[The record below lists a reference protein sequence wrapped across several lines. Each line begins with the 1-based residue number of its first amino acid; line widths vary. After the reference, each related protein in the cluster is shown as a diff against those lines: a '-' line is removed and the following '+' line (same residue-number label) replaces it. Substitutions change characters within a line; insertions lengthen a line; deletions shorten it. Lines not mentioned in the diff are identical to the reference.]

1 MELTKTLGRRMLD
14 ATCAAV
20 IAAPLAVAT
29 PAIAQSYPSA
39 DETLDWT
46 IAFGPGGG
54 NDIMARSI
62 IEILN
67 KYDLYDGE
75 ISAENRAGGS
85 GAVGW
90 GYLYG
95 QDGNAYGISTT
106 SGSFVTTPLQ
116 ADTPWQPESFTPVA
130 LLATDDLVL
139 VVNGDSE
146 IDTIDEFIANAKA
159 NPTNIGGTGSVNVDF
174 IVPTLFA
181 EKAGFE
187 FDYVSFNS
195 MSEQT
200 TALLSNALDAM
211 VGNPGEILG
220 LIESGDLKPLVF
232 SGQTTPAALEGV
244 PTMGSIGFDIGVSMP
259 RGLILAPNAPAEAQE
274 WWINTMKEVV
284 QTPEW
289 GEYIASNTLT
299 PTVLYGEDFR
309 QFLVTQRTALRLFC
323 AKSAQSTKPT
333 LANMSSAPKGLGPTT
348 RPNRTSRSC
357 ASPSWSF
364 SSRGRSSTLM
374 WPMPTSTF

>member
-1 MELTKTLGRRMLD
+1 MELTKTFGRRMLG
-14 ATCAAV
+14 AVCAAA

-29 PAIAQSYPSA
+29 PAIAQSYPSP

-90 GYLYG
+90 GYLYS
-95 QDGNAYGISTT
+95 QDGNPYGISTT

-146 IDTIDEFIANAKA
+146 IDTIEEFIANAKA

-274 WWINTMKEVV
+274 WWINTMKQVV

-289 GEYIASNTLT
+289 GEYISSNTLT

-309 QFLVTQRTALRLFC
+309 QFLVNTKNGFEVVLREVG
-323 AKSAQSTKPT
+323 AID
-333 LANMSSAPKGLGPTT
+333 
-348 RPNRTSRSC
+348 
-357 ASPSWSF
+357 
-364 SSRGRSSTLM
+364 
-374 WPMPTSTF
+374 

>member
-1 MELTKTLGRRMLD
+1 MKKKSILMRSALAAAI
-14 ATCAAV
+14 AT
-20 IAAPLAVAT
+20 PLAFAS
-29 PAIAQSYPSA
+29 PAIAQEYPSS

-67 KYDLYDGE
+67 KYDLYPGE
-75 ISAENRAGGS
+75 IQAENRAGGS

-90 GYLYG
+90 GYLFA
-95 QDGNAYGISTT
+95 QSGNPYGISTT

-116 ADTPWQPESFTPVA
+116 ADTPWQPENFTPVA

-146 IDTIDEFIANAKA
+146 IQNIQEFIAAAKE
-159 NPTNIGGTGSVNVDF
+159 NPINIGGTGTVNVDF

-187 FDYVSFNS
+187 FDYVSFND
-195 MSEQT
+195 MSEQI

-220 LIESGDLKPLVF
+220 LIDSGDLRPLVF
-232 SGQTTPAALEGV
+232 SGQNVPEALAGT
-244 PTMGSIGFDIGVSMP
+244 PTMGELGYDIGVSMP
-259 RGLILAPNAPAEAQE
+259 RGLILAPDAPKEAQD
-274 WWINTMKEVV
+274 WWINTMKQVV
-284 QTPEW
+284 ETPEW

-299 PTVLYGEDFR
+299 PTVIYGEDFR
-309 QFLVTQRTALRLFC
+309 TF
-323 AKSAQSTKPT
+323 
-333 LANMSSAPKGLGPTT
+333 LANTKNGFEVVLKSVGAID
-348 RPNRTSRSC
+348 
-357 ASPSWSF
+357 
-364 SSRGRSSTLM
+364 
-374 WPMPTSTF
+374 

>member
-1 MELTKTLGRRMLD
+1 MEQTTTTLGRSLFG
-14 ATCAAV
+14 A
-20 IAAPLAVAT
+20 IAAATLAVAS
-29 PAIAQSYPSA
+29 PAIAQEYPSA

-67 KYDLYDGE
+67 KYDLYPGE
-75 ISAENRAGGS
+75 IAAENRAGGS

-90 GYLYG
+90 GYLFA
-95 QDGNAYGISTT
+95 QDGNGYGISTT

-116 ADTPWQPESFTPVA
+116 ADTPWQPEDFTPVA

-146 IDTIDEFIANAKA
+146 TQNIDEFIANAQA
-159 NPTNIGGTGSVNVDF
+159 NPITIGGTGSVNVDF

-220 LIESGDLKPLVF
+220 LIESGDLRPLVF
-232 SGQTTPAALEGV
+232 SGQSTPAALEGV
-244 PTMGSIGFDIGVSMP
+244 PTMGEIGFDIGVSMP
-259 RGLILAPNAPAEAQE
+259 RGLILPPNAPEEAQQF
-274 WWINTMKEVV
+274 WIETMQQVV
-284 QTPEW
+284 ETPEW
-289 GEYIASNTLT
+289 GEYISGNTLT
-299 PTVLYGEDFR
+299 PTVLYGDEFR
-309 QFLVTQRTALRLFC
+309 TFLADTKNGFETVLREVG
-323 AKSAQSTKPT
+323 AIE
-333 LANMSSAPKGLGPTT
+333 
-348 RPNRTSRSC
+348 
-357 ASPSWSF
+357 
-364 SSRGRSSTLM
+364 
-374 WPMPTSTF
+374 

>member
-1 MELTKTLGRRMLD
+1 MKNSSSLMRGVL
-14 ATCAAV
+14 AAA
-20 IAAPLAVAT
+20 IAMPLAIAS
-29 PAIAQSYPSA
+29 PAMAQEYPSK

-67 KYDLYDGE
+67 KYDLYPGD
-75 ISAENRAGGS
+75 IQPENRAGGS

-90 GYLYG
+90 GYLFG
-95 QDGNAYGISTT
+95 QSGNAYGISTT

-116 ADTPWQPESFTPVA
+116 ADTPWQPEDFTPVA

-146 IDTIDEFIANAKA
+146 IQNIDEFIAAAKES
-159 NPTNIGGTGSVNVDF
+159 PMNIGGTGTVNVDF

-181 EKAGFE
+181 ERAGFE
-187 FDYVSFNS
+187 FDYVSFND

-220 LIESGDLKPLVF
+220 LIDSGDLRPLVF
-232 SGQTTPAALEGV
+232 SGQNVPEALAGT
-244 PTMGSIGFDIGVSMP
+244 PTMGELGFDIGVSMP
-259 RGLILAPNAPAEAQE
+259 RGLILAPDAPQEAQD
-274 WWINTMKEVV
+274 WWIETMQEVV
-284 QTPEW
+284 ETPEW
-289 GEYIASNTLT
+289 GEYISSNTLT
-299 PTVLYGEDFR
+299 PTVIYGEDFR
-309 QFLVTQRTALRLFC
+309 TFLENTKNGFEVVL
-323 AKSAQSTKPT
+323 KSVGAID
-333 LANMSSAPKGLGPTT
+333 
-348 RPNRTSRSC
+348 
-357 ASPSWSF
+357 
-364 SSRGRSSTLM
+364 
-374 WPMPTSTF
+374 

>member
-1 MELTKTLGRRMLD
+1 MKIGSSLLRGALAATIAMPLT
-14 ATCAAV
+14 
-20 IAAPLAVAT
+20 LASS
-29 PAIAQSYPSA
+29 AIAQEYPSS

-67 KYDLYDGE
+67 KYELYPGD
-75 ISAENRAGGS
+75 IQAENRAGGS

-90 GYLYG
+90 GYLFG
-95 QDGNAYGISTT
+95 QSGNAYGISTT

-116 ADTPWQPESFTPVA
+116 ADTPWQPEDFTPVA

-146 IDTIDEFIANAKA
+146 IQNIEGFIAAAKE
-159 NPTNIGGTGSVNVDF
+159 NPMNIGGTGTVNVDF

-187 FDYVSFNS
+187 FDYVSFND

-200 TALLSNALDAM
+200 TALLSNTLHAM
-211 VGNPGEILG
+211 VGTPGQILG
-220 LIESGDLKPLVF
+220 LIDSGDLRPLVF
-232 SGQTTPAALEGV
+232 SGQNVPEALAGT
-244 PTMGSIGFDIGVSMP
+244 PTMGELGYDIGVSMP
-259 RGLILAPNAPAEAQE
+259 RGLILAPDAPKEAQD
-274 WWINTMKEVV
+274 WWIGTMEKVIE
-284 QTPEW
+284 TPEW

-299 PTVLYGEDFR
+299 PTVIYGEEFR
-309 QFLVTQRTALRLFC
+309 TFLENTKNGFEVVL
-323 AKSAQSTKPT
+323 KSVGAID
-333 LANMSSAPKGLGPTT
+333 
-348 RPNRTSRSC
+348 
-357 ASPSWSF
+357 
-364 SSRGRSSTLM
+364 
-374 WPMPTSTF
+374 

>member
-1 MELTKTLGRRMLD
+1 MKNTQTTFGTRMFG
-14 ATCAAV
+14 AVAAAAV
-20 IAAPLAVAT
+20 AAPLAVAT
-29 PAIAQSYPSA
+29 PVLAQDVYPTT

-67 KYDLYDGE
+67 KYDLYPGE

-90 GYLYG
+90 GYLYAQSG
-95 QDGNAYGISTT
+95 DPYGISTT

-116 ADTPWQPESFTPVA
+116 ADTPWQPEDFTPVA

-139 VVNGDSE
+139 VVNSDSE
-146 IDTIDEFIANAKA
+146 IDTIEEFIGFAKT
-159 NPTNIGGTGSVNVDF
+159 NPINIGGTGSVNVDF

-220 LIESGDLKPLVF
+220 LIESGDLRPLVF
-232 SGQTTPAALEGV
+232 SGQTTPDALEGV
-244 PTMGSIGFDIGVSMP
+244 PTMGEIGYDIGVSMP
-259 RGLILAPNAPAEAQE
+259 RGLILAPDAPEAAQR
-274 WWINTMKEVV
+274 WWIQTMEQVV
-284 QTPEW
+284 KTPEW
-289 GEYIASNTLT
+289 ADYIESNTLT
-299 PTVLYGEDFR
+299 PTILYGEEFR
-309 QFLVTQRTALRLFC
+309 QFLANTKNGFEVVLREVG
-323 AKSAQSTKPT
+323 AIE
-333 LANMSSAPKGLGPTT
+333 
-348 RPNRTSRSC
+348 
-357 ASPSWSF
+357 
-364 SSRGRSSTLM
+364 
-374 WPMPTSTF
+374 

>member
-1 MELTKTLGRRMLD
+1 MDKTETKFGRGLLG
-14 ATCAAV
+14 AVAAAV
-20 IAAPLAVAT
+20 VAAPLAVAT
-29 PAIAQSYPSA
+29 PAIAQDYPSA

-67 KYDLYDGE
+67 KYDLYPGE

-90 GYLYG
+90 GYLYA
-95 QDGNAYGISTT
+95 QDGNGYGISTT

-116 ADTPWQPESFTPVA
+116 ADTPWQPEDFTPVA

-139 VVNGDSE
+139 VVNGESDIQN
-146 IDTIDEFIANAKA
+146 IDQFIANAKE
-159 NPTNIGGTGSVNVDF
+159 NPITIGGTGSVNVDF

-181 EKAGFE
+181 KRAGFE

-220 LIESGDLKPLVF
+220 LIDSGDLRPMVF
-232 SGQTTPAALEGV
+232 SGTSTPAALEGV
-244 PTMGSIGFDIGVSMP
+244 PTMGDIGYDIGVSMP
-259 RGLILAPNAPAEAQE
+259 RGLILPPNAPEEAQTF
-274 WWINTMKEVV
+274 WIETMKKVV
-284 QTPEW
+284 ETPEW
-289 GEYIASNTLT
+289 DEYISSNTLT
-299 PTVLYGEDFR
+299 PTVLYGDEFR
-309 QFLVTQRTALRLFC
+309 TFLGNTKNGFETVLREVG
-323 AKSAQSTKPT
+323 AIE
-333 LANMSSAPKGLGPTT
+333 
-348 RPNRTSRSC
+348 
-357 ASPSWSF
+357 
-364 SSRGRSSTLM
+364 
-374 WPMPTSTF
+374 